1 MESYSNTLEN
11 KHKSK
16 LKSNCKSLYLFK
28 ILEKHQIKYRYTCIY
43 MQYSTYRDIDM
54 TVIKT
59 MNKKRTYMVT
69 SMIFSGK
76 KVNIFKDVGNLMQKQ
91 IPENLSFSN
100 LT

>member
-1 MESYSNTLEN
+1 MESYSNILEN

-54 TVIKT
+54 TVERNGDI
-59 MNKKRTYMVT
+59 MDNSVVT
-69 SMIFSGK
+69 PR
-76 KVNIFKDVGNLMQKQ
+76 NIRDK
-91 IPENLSFSN
+91 ISYR
-100 LT
+100 